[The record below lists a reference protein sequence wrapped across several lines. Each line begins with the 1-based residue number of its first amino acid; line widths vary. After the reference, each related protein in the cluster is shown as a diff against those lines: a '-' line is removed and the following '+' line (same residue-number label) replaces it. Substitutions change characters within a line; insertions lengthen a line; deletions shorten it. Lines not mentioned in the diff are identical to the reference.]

1 MDQKLRNVLQ
11 ALADLQQE
19 TGLPATIR
27 EISARAG
34 YSSGSGVDRH
44 LVALERAGWITRE
57 PRVSR
62 SIRITPDG
70 TQELAKP

>member
-1 MDQKLRNVLQ
+1 MDPKLVNVLR
-11 ALADLQQE
+11 ALADLQKE

-34 YSSGSGVDRH
+34 YSSASGVDRY
-44 LVALERAGWITRE
+44 LGPLEDGGYITRE

-62 SIRITPDG
+62 SIRITPAG
-70 TQELAKP
+70 LRKIKP